1 MPAIDVVVLHDSL
14 SGAKRQSVD
23 SVQKK
28 TTCERQFDK
37 PVPSVSTD
45 LLDLDDLFS
54 STGKPI
60 SPGVIVTDDVD
71 DTRVDDV
78 DLLSDIFTGTAPI
91 APPEKHND
99 ESVISQTTPPQEVE
113 AHITST
119 TQTRSTNAHL
129 KVFEKDGL
137 TITMDLAKDRIDP
150 MAMDIKCN
158 FLNYT
163 HKDFEQ
169 LVFQAAV
176 PKYVSMEWKPASAN
190 IIPANNLGA
199 VTQTIKVRKIISSK
213 PLMMRLKIKYTV
225 GGRKIVEQAQV
236 SSFPIQ

>member
-1 MPAIDVVVLHDSL
+1 
-14 SGAKRQSVD
+14 
-23 SVQKK
+23 VQKK